1 VSGRLRRVSTG
12 IAAWTVGAVASVAVS
27 MLALTVIGGAGGE
40 VQPPAPRPALE
51 TGLTDAAGPVDVTP
65 DSPTPSPTGPASAA
79 LPAPRGSAASA
90 STDPSAS
97 PSAGP
102 PRQFTTYGGVLTAR
116 CTGQL
121 AYLVSWSPA
130 PGYRVDDVHRGPA
143 TLAQVSFVSATQR
156 LAFGVRCVSGVP
168 RLAYADE

>member
-1 VSGRLRRVSTG
+1 VSGTLRRVSTG
-12 IAAWTVGAVASVAVS
+12 VAAWTVGAVASVAVS
-27 MLALTVIGGAGGE
+27 MLALTVIGGAGGD

-51 TGLTDAAGPVDVTP
+51 TGLTDAAGPVDATT
-65 DSPTPSPTGPASAA
+65 PTPSPTGPASV
-79 LPAPRGSAASA
+79 APSAPIDPAASA

-102 PRQFTTYGGVLTAR
+102 PRQFTTSVGVLTAR

-130 PGYRVDDVHRGPA
+130 PGYRVYDVHRGPA
-143 TLAQVSFVSATQR
+143 ALAEVSFVSATQR
-156 LAFGVRCVSGVP
+156 LEFGVRCVSGVP
-168 RLAYADE
+168 RLVHADE